1 MEVLEKELAGSRF
14 ELLFLLVLMFTMFHQ
29 DNSNAQPNFICY
41 RCQTISDI
49 YIQNSQISL
58 AFTPLFTLV
67 KCTSKSTVSNILFL
81 FASSFRYRTIP
92 FLVFVTSL
100 C

>member
-29 DNSNAQPNFICY
+29 DNSNAQPNFNCY

-49 YIQNSQISL
+49 QNSQLSL

-92 FLVFVTSL
+92 FLVFATSL

>member
-29 DNSNAQPNFICY
+29 DNSNAQANFNCY

-49 YIQNSQISL
+49 QNSQLSL